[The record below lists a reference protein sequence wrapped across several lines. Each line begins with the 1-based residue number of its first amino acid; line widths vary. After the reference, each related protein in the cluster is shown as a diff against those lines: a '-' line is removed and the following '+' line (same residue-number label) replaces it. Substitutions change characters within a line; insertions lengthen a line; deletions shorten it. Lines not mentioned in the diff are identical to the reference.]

1 MVLVEIGMKQN
12 EEMPSS
18 PSNMETES
26 LQREMRQLSPSITVP
41 NSPTAT
47 PSLQISTTSISLP
60 LNINATSDP
69 NWQSVRPTIR
79 ERNAAMFN
87 NELMA
92 DIHFIVGTPGKI
104 CCSYFF

>member
-1 MVLVEIGMKQN
+1 MKQN

-26 LQREMRQLSPSITVP
+26 LQREMRQLSPSVTVP

-47 PSLQISTTSISLP
+47 SSLQISTTLISLP

-69 NWQSVRPTIR
+69 NWQSARPTIR

-92 DIHFIVGTPGKI
+92 DIHFIVGTSGKI
-104 CCSYFF
+104 CCYFL